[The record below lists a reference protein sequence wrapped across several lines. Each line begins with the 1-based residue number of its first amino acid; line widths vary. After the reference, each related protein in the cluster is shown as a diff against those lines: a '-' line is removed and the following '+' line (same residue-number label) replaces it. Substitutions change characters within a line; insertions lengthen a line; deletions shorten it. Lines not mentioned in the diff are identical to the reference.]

1 MSLSDRL
8 ETCGTRQA
16 DEHPAGCRRPNP
28 KLEERLMLKAILGVF
43 ALLGVLGLAAC
54 GDDGAPPVEQPPA
67 QQAPPPQDP
76 AAIPP
81 QDPAAPPPQ

>member
-1 MSLSDRL
+1 
-8 ETCGTRQA
+8 
-16 DEHPAGCRRPNP
+16 
-28 KLEERLMLKAILGVF
+28 MLKAILGVF

-76 AAIPP
+76 AATPP
-81 QDPAAPPPQ
+81 ADPAAPPPQ